1 VFAWLGKPLDGVF
14 LAALLT
20 VIGYS
25 VNDSVVV
32 FDRVRELT
40 ATERGGPFV
49 RIANSAILSTLPRT
63 VNTGIGA
70 LFILVALVVLGGDT
84 LTDFALAL
92 LIGIVVGTYSSVFTA
107 TPLAVALQGRE
118 TRGSGGRGG
127 RRDGGSEGARGAR
140 TPSRAS

>member
-1 VFAWLGKPLDGVF
+1 M
-14 LAALLT
+14 
-20 VIGYS
+20 
-25 VNDSVVV
+25 
-32 FDRVRELT
+32 
-40 ATERGGPFV
+40 
-49 RIANSAILSTLPRT
+49 RIANSAVLSTLPRT